1 MCTEYQSMV
10 MRAAEKMD
18 KICHENDRRVGSKFI
33 HDEGKWEDILVESGV
48 MVDMFITTRKRPE
61 FVNLLQLLDECL
73 SGFQCEHA
81 VVVYAF
87 ALVDRLISRVTCD
100 RRVNLCYYNCS
111 NIIGVAMVIA
121 VKQLEDAI
129 FAMTHYAHM
138 LNTDVHTLVQLE
150 STFCTIL
157 DFDVHIDSAV
167 WQKYRMELSE
177 SSSVDVL
184 HTPCPRSISRKR
196 YSSEDHDHHLLTI
209 LKYLKQH

>member
-1 MCTEYQSMV
+1 MSPEYQSLI

-18 KICHENDRRVGSKFI
+18 TICRENDQRVGSKFI
-33 HDEGKWEDILVESGV
+33 HDEWEDILVESGV
-48 MVDMFITTRKRPE
+48 MADMFITTCKRPE

-129 FAMTHYAHM
+129 FAMTH
-138 LNTDVHTLVQLE
+138 
-150 STFCTIL
+150 
-157 DFDVHIDSAV
+157 
-167 WQKYRMELSE
+167 
-177 SSSVDVL
+177 
-184 HTPCPRSISRKR
+184 
-196 YSSEDHDHHLLTI
+196 
-209 LKYLKQH
+209 

>member
-1 MCTEYQSMV
+1 
-10 MRAAEKMD
+10 
-18 KICHENDRRVGSKFI
+18 
-33 HDEGKWEDILVESGV
+33 
-48 MVDMFITTRKRPE
+48 
-61 FVNLLQLLDECL
+61 
-73 SGFQCEHA
+73 
-81 VVVYAF
+81 
-87 ALVDRLISRVTCD
+87 
-100 RRVNLCYYNCS
+100 
-111 NIIGVAMVIA
+111 MVIA

-138 LNTDVHTLVQLE
+138 LNTDVQTLVQLE
-150 STFCTIL
+150 STFCRVL

-184 HTPCPRSISRKR
+184 HTPCPLSISRKR